1 MTSDDSE
8 NILMHSPRLQDGSG
22 RGASATPSLTATQ
35 SQKHMSSMQQQ
46 QSAAKLQIGGTNRE
60 ERQIRIRD
68 EEPMNHFARKTKR
81 WLKW

>member
-8 NILMHSPRLQDGSG
+8 NILTHSPRLQDGSG
-22 RGASATPSLTATQ
+22 RGATPSLTATQ

-81 WLKW
+81 